1 MEIFSKTLTVSKNH
15 RWYQKTCEFDHV
27 HTKVRRSD
35 SLYEA
40 KVDVYEDRV
49 QTRFL
54 DWAAN
59 LVNQENF
66 AGDYVALCVAL
77 AYIEGVEQ
85 YRRGTDR
92 PPEGMVGKWLQDS
105 ATRILPGAPQ
115 PAIDRLMMEA
125 FPVLA
130 QKPGTKPNDT

>member
-1 MEIFSKTLTVSKNH
+1 
-15 RWYQKTCEFDHV
+15 
-27 HTKVRRSD
+27 VRRSD

-49 QTRFL
+49 QTWFL

-125 FPVLA
+125 FPVLG